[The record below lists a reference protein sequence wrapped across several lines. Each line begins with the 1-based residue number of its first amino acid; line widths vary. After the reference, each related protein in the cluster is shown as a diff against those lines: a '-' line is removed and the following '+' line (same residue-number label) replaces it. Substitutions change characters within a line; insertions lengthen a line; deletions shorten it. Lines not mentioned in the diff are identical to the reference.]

1 MTDATGLWAIL
12 PAALTLQLLNLET
25 LKSEWKGSACF
36 FFCLLLYEVS
46 RQFSGGVGAI
56 FAGGNEGRW

>member
-1 MTDATGLWAIL
+1 MNDASGLWAIL
-12 PAALTLQLLNLET
+12 FAALRLQLLNLEI
-25 LKSEWKGSACF
+25 LRSEWEGSACF

-46 RQFSGGVGAI
+46 PQFSGGVGAI